1 MAEMRGLTPALF
13 LYPRDAKGGHIHT
26 EMQGVGIV

>member
-13 LYPRDAKGGHIHT
+13 LYLRDAKGGHIHT
-26 EMQGVGIV
+26 ERQCVGSV